1 MPLELISN
9 VIGKALLEFHQERT
23 AETGATM
30 TFPVPSKGISDQH
43 IFCMQSMYQTVKEQ
57 LAGNIY
63 MLW

>member
-30 TFPVPSKGISDQH
+30 TFAVASKRISDQH
-43 IFCMQSMYQTVKEQ
+43 IFCM
-57 LAGNIY
+57 
-63 MLW
+63 